1 MFPKGPERCLLY
13 GNLPQKHVAKRPAE
27 SPLAQKPTTEGCCEK
42 AHRNICCTETYH
54 RSMFPEG
61 PQRVLLHGNL
71 LQKYVAKRPTER
83 PVALNPTTEVLPKG
97 PQRVLLH
104 RNLPQKY
111 VAKRPTE
118 RPLALNPTTEVLPK
132 GPQRGLLHRNLP
144 QNHKSLSQAAY
155 KEQCKGDPY
164 QSYLCIES
172 SRESI
177 LRLIQAAY
185 KEQCFSAY
193 EATGKASCL

>member
-1 MFPKGPERCLLY
+1 MLPKGPHRGLLHR
-13 GNLPQKHVAKRPAE
+13 NLPQKHVAKRPAE

-42 AHRNICCTETYH
+42 AHRNICCTDTYH

-83 PVALNPTTEVLPKG
+83 PV
-97 PQRVLLH
+97 
-104 RNLPQKY
+104 
-111 VAKRPTE
+111 
-118 RPLALNPTTEVLPK
+118 ALNPTTEVLPK